1 MKLFTMLF
9 GFVLLNLGPI
19 LAIRFDF
26 TIGLIVT
33 AYGLFSFW
41 AMLPSVDQNER
52 LRRYERQH
60 QKWLRGRYE

>member
-41 AMLPSVDQNER
+41 AMLPDNRGKHDR
-52 LRRYERQH
+52 L
-60 QKWLRGRYE
+60 

>member
-19 LAIRFDF
+19 LAIRFDL

-33 AYGLFSFW
+33 TYGLFSFW
-41 AMLPSVDQNER
+41 AMLPDN
-52 LRRYERQH
+52 
-60 QKWLRGRYE
+60 RGRHE